1 MRASAV
7 SSRGL
12 VALFAGVALAG
23 AVVGCSSVVD
33 GNARTEGAGSP
44 TNGEQ
49 TVTFNPCTDLSA
61 DALKAAKVDP
71 ASKDTVTDPPSGP
84 AAWRACQWVS
94 TQGPYIVTV
103 AASTH
108 TQDEVLQNST
118 VTGFQPVT
126 IGARSGLTYRD
137 KNDPDQLECYVSFP
151 STQGMF
157 NVILGWRYS
166 ERASITQAPPCDLAV
181 QHAKQV
187 EPFLPK

>member
-1 MRASAV
+1 MGTSAV
-7 SSRGL
+7 SRG
-12 VALFAGVALAG
+12 VAALFAGVALAG
-23 AVVGCSSVVD
+23 SVVGCSSVVD
-33 GNARTEGAGSP
+33 GNARTEGAASP
-44 TNGEQ
+44 TNGEK
-49 TVTFNPCTDLSA
+49 TVMFNPCTDLSA

-71 ASKDTVTDPPSGP
+71 ASKDTVTDPPSGA

-94 TQGPYIVTV
+94 TQGPYLMTV
-103 AASTH
+103 AASTR

-126 IGARSGLTYRD
+126 IGARAGLTYRD

-151 STQGMF
+151 SADGMF
-157 NVILGWRYS
+157 NVIVGWRYS